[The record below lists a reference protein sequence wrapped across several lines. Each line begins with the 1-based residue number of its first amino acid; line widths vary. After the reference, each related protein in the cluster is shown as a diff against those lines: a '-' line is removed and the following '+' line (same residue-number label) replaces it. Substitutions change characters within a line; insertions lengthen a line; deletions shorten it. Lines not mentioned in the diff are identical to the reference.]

1 MTVSLVAKISNPYVI
16 LIHQSY
22 NRQTDDM
29 RVQERTLLYSASR
42 GKKNGIKNANTIP
55 YR

>member
-22 NRQTDDM
+22 NKQTD
-29 RVQERTLLYSASR
+29 RRHASARTHFAL
-42 GKKNGIKNANTIP
+42 
-55 YR
+55 